1 MIRPKIAY
9 SQRAT
14 RKSTASENH
23 AVQNT
28 SERISHHLPYAAKDD
43 EASETR
49 ELYAARNH
57 KTSEI
62 PDVYE
67 ARGKEASEEKLCM
80 KPTKREASEEKLCM
94 KPTKREASERKRTL
108 KVVYKRLETGKKKK
122 DEARSEEASESDQQQ
137 ECI

>member
-57 KTSEI
+57 KASEI

-67 ARGKEASEEKLCM
+67 ARGK
-80 KPTKREASEEKLCM
+80 EASEEKLCM

-108 KVVYKRLETGKKKK
+108 KVVYKRLETGEKKK

>member
-80 KPTKREASEEKLCM
+80 KPTKREASE
-94 KPTKREASERKRTL
+94 RKRTL